1 MFYLRIIIF
10 ILPLSMASQNIIG
23 KVYDNESTAKGIE
36 IINITQNTKTFSNEH
51 GDFVIKASL
60 NDSLVF
66 QSLFHLKKSIK
77 ISESHFGYKIVIEL
91 KKSVN
96 ELGEV
101 LLNHEKNKTFNPKE
115 YTQNIQLG
123 IAEDIKRNPYKYQPQ
138 ASFGG
143 VNHFFLIKKLFSVFI
158 KNKSKN
164 KNKTPIKTVSYRT
177 FDSLFSKDSFFNK
190 KMLKDDLQINEELKP
205 LFFEYCDAQNLDS
218 KLLEKDNQFFLLDS
232 LINFSNTFKTVIN
245 ESKKE

>member
-1 MFYLRIIIF
+1 ML
-10 ILPLSMASQNIIG
+10 LSMASQNIIG

-77 ISESHFGYKIVIEL
+77 ISEAHFGYKIVIEL

-101 LLNHEKNKTFNPKE
+101 LLNHEKNKTFN
-115 YTQNIQLG
+115 TQNIQLE
-123 IAEDIKRNPYKYQPQ
+123 IAEDIKRNLHKYQPQ

-164 KNKTPIKTVSYRT
+164 KNETPIKTVSYRT

-190 KMLKDDLQINEELKP
+190 KMLKDDLQISEELKP
-205 LFFEYCDAQNLDS
+205 LFFGYCDAQNLDS